1 MEFALLV
8 LWIWLAVTVV
18 VDVFRSHDLSGW
30 AKAGWVVLIVL
41 LPLLGVLIY
50 VIARGDKMKAHGVSQ
65 ERLQERAFISDVED
79 LRTRV
84 ILTDDEV
91 QRARTKSQP
100 ITSARPSPDDDVA
113 ELAVLRDRGILSDE
127 EFQRQATGVGCVV
140 AAPSASSRSLASRQ
154 PAPT

>member
-1 MEFALLV
+1 MELLATYTFGQALLTVLEFALLV

-50 VIARGDKMKAHGVSQ
+50 VIARGDKMKAHEVSQ

-79 LRTRV
+79 LRTRG

-113 ELAVLRDRGILSDE
+113 ELEVLRDRGILSDD
-127 EFQRQATGVGCVV
+127 EFERAK
-140 AAPSASSRSLASRQ
+140 
-154 PAPT
+154 